1 MIFNL
6 IRAPREELW
15 EHSSMSRIFQ
25 RPPSPLFQVGG
36 ALRQSR
42 SFTLPASPVSSPR
55 GTAELQDSLIR
66 AQRFGHSLDR
76 LIAPSPTAAPPIQ
89 RKLAAE
95 GLEEQGIDPQVLSG
109 LLKSI
114 HAFNEGESS
123 EEKDPQTQIHGQ
135 IARLDAIE
143 REANGWLRAE
153 KGSVPPEARQAIFGL
168 LRQTEEQH
176 TELIH
181 QTVQGGHDLWL
192 PDSVDKEEQ
201 APTQELWRSLVTGS
215 GNVKIRSKDQD
226 FQKQVHGSFA
236 KLLEG
241 KKGRKLL
248 SDLDAPQKDEER
260 QIILDRD
267 FSDKEHLFAKT
278 DAQKQPEGSYS
289 EPIARLEHQK
299 KQHELLPHNQPNVGT
314 GSYVR
319 LEDEPIASDQDE
331 LQVGE
336 GNEPIHAPRYITL
349 GHELGHARRA
359 LRGKNRPE
367 FWEDQSPT
375 NALWR
380 SPEEKTNIS
389 QTEND
394 LRDEHDLP
402 RRQFHTTVGAAR
414 AEMTRKELNAEVDK
428 ITKVYKSA
436 PSEIQDD
443 LFEQLGLGELAT
455 AIDSGDMADSEK
467 VAEIREKLSQTE
479 KALPELIEKLSNQPR
494 EKKPQRVRKSP
505 QASPPQQ
512 EGLLGRAGRFI
523 GDNWKPLLAGGI
535 GLAATG
541 YALWKRS
548 QGNEDQP

>member
-1 MIFNL
+1 
-6 IRAPREELW
+6 
-15 EHSSMSRIFQ
+15 MSRIFQ
-25 RPPSPLFQVGG
+25 RPPSPLFRAGG

-55 GTAELQDSLIR
+55 GTAELQDSVVR

-76 LIAPSPTAAPPIQ
+76 LLAPSPTAAPPIQ
-89 RKLAAE
+89 RKLATE
-95 GLEEQGIDPQVLSG
+95 GLEDHGIDSEVLSD

-114 HAFNEGESS
+114 QAFNEGEDSK
-123 EEKDPQTQIHGQ
+123 EEKGSQTQIHGQ

-143 REANGWLRAE
+143 RTANGWLRAE
-153 KGSVPPEARQAIFGL
+153 KGSVPPEARQAIFSL
-168 LRQTEEQH
+168 LSQTEEQH

-181 QTVQGGHDLWL
+181 QTVQGGHELWL
-192 PDSVDKEEQ
+192 PESVGKEEGGE
-201 APTQELWRSLVTGS
+201 TQELWKSLVHGK
-215 GNVKIRSKDQD
+215 GNVQIRSEEKG
-226 FQKQVHGSFA
+226 FRREVHGSFA

-248 SDLDAPQKDEER
+248 GDLNAPQKDEGR
-260 QIILDRD
+260 RIILDRD
-267 FSDKEHLFAKT
+267 FSDKEDLFAKT

-289 EPIARLEHQK
+289 EPIARLEHQKGQPEDQK

-319 LEDEPIASDQDE
+319 LEDEPIPSDQDE

-359 LRGKNRPE
+359 LRGKNRPD
-367 FWEDQSPT
+367 FWEKEDPE

-380 SPEEKTNIS
+380 NQEEKTNIS
-389 QTEND
+389 QTENA

-402 RRQFHTTVGAAR
+402 RRKFHTTVGAAR
-414 AEMTRKELNAEVDK
+414 ATMTRKELNAELDK
-428 ITKVYKSA
+428 ITESYKLA

-467 VAEIREKLSQTE
+467 VAGIREKLSQTE

-494 EKKPQRVRKSP
+494 EKKPQPVRKSP

-535 GLAATG
+535 GLAITG
-541 YALWKRS
+541 YAHWNRS
-548 QGNEDQP
+548 QGNDDQP